1 MNTNKDNKA
10 KLRDADAKQRR
21 LEEMG
26 SCNRLQRLRG
36 CVTSKNYCHRRWD
49 RAVGCVGQTALPNAQ
64 GRKEQLL

>member
-36 CVTSKNYCHRRWD
+36 CVTSKNTVTGD
-49 RAVGCVGQTALPNAQ
+49 GTELSDV
-64 GRKEQLL
+64 